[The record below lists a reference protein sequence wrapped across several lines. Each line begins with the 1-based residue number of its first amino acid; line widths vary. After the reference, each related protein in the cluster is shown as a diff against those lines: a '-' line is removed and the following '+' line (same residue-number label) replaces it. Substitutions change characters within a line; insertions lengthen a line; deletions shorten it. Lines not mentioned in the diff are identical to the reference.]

1 MSILNLK
8 NKLFS
13 FYFILI
19 ISCILFFDLPQN
31 IFNLIKFDYEKRMTK
46 NYGYCYPQA
55 YGFIKE
61 IKSKF
66 NLNNVETINFND
78 FAQSDFFLNN
88 PNQKKNVDYKILIN
102 FDKNLHTNFSINN
115 YKIIFNK
122 QQCFLI
128 KKKND

>member
-8 NKLFS
+8 NNSFS
-13 FYFILI
+13 FYWILI
-19 ISCILFFDLPQN
+19 ISCILFFDLPKN
-31 IFNLIKFDYEKRMTK
+31 IFSLINFDYEKRMIK
-46 NYGYCYPQA
+46 IYGYCYPQA

-61 IKSKF
+61 IKSKY
-66 NLNNVETINFND
+66 NLNNVETINFDD

-88 PNQKKNVDYKILIN
+88 PKQKKNGDYRILIN

-115 YKIIFNK
+115 YKIILNK
-122 QQCFLI
+122 QKCFLV